1 MPRDELVV
9 DYSQSGR
16 HALTPSSVRK
26 KLNPSLSNMG
36 EGFIN
41 WGYIVGKKNSM
52 LDMKGLTFSMPRLFD
67 YLRYVPCLSRAQVF
81 SSIFSS
87 SACTP
92 MDNYGCTWN
101 SFEAK
106 DGYLDTV

>member
-1 MPRDELVV
+1 
-9 DYSQSGR
+9 
-16 HALTPSSVRK
+16 
-26 KLNPSLSNMG
+26 MG

-67 YLRYVPCLSRAQVF
+67 YLRYIPCLSRAQVF

-92 MDNYGCTWN
+92 MDNYGCIWN
-101 SFEAK
+101 RFEAK
-106 DGYLDTV
+106 DGGSDTVQYALHAGGQGFDSPHLHHFSEAKLAFASCLLKK

>member
-9 DYSQSGR
+9 AYSQSGR

-41 WGYIVGKKNSM
+41 WGYIVVGQVVL
-52 LDMKGLTFSMPRLFD
+52 LDDAGGIL
-67 YLRYVPCLSRAQVF
+67 
-81 SSIFSS
+81 
-87 SACTP
+87 
-92 MDNYGCTWN
+92 
-101 SFEAK
+101 
-106 DGYLDTV
+106 GYLVGNQPTLPLPAILSNAIN